1 MVCVT
6 VGPKQPL
13 LRATGA
19 RPTAE
24 QLPSAG
30 AQLLGAYKAVKGCPP
45 AALRLTT
52 SMFMHAS
59 FAAEARAQAEGNWVS
74 TRHANALETLP
85 RLFAAAARN
94 NSPAPPLRCDL

>member
-30 AQLLGAYKAVKGCPP
+30 AQLLGAYEAVKGCPP
-45 AALRLTT
+45 AALRLVS
-52 SMFMHAS
+52 SMFIHANNRS
-59 FAAEARAQAEGNWVS
+59 RARAKRELLGV
-74 TRHANALETLP
+74 HAGLP
-85 RLFAAAARN
+85 RL
-94 NSPAPPLRCDL
+94 